1 MQRGSKWAAEGGGNG
16 LGPQYLRRVAC
27 VMGQTV
33 CWHRHE
39 AAVVYGKQ
47 GGTAEIIFSVL
58 APLRGSKDF
67 FHSGGNVMMHL
78 DFRWPGSAI

>member
-1 MQRGSKWAAEGGGNG
+1 
-16 LGPQYLRRVAC
+16 
-27 VMGQTV
+27 MGQTV

-58 APLRGSKDF
+58 APLRGSEDF
-67 FHSGGNVMMHL
+67 FLEEVVL
-78 DFRWPGSAI
+78 